1 MRPDPFKNAANIFSD
16 THFCTDKE
24 PEQAKAT
31 DEAGPS
37 SGARPSAEAPKA
49 STEDAP
55 KPSTTVAPSKVGT
68 PSKVNVVGLEK
79 RPSEPT
85 PSQKTVSLTELSLG
99 GATPST
105 SKGKTAQPRER
116 LTRKVKTEISNPTTP
131 SAGKRILLLE
141 GTLYESASL
150 QEQEGK
156 WTAI

>member
-1 MRPDPFKNAANIFSD
+1 LYSDPRL
-16 THFCTDKE
+16 CTDKE

-37 SGARPSAEAPKA
+37 SRAQPSAEAPKA

-55 KPSTTVAPSKVGT
+55 KPSTKDAPSKVET

-85 PSQKTVSLTELSLG
+85 PSQKTASLTELSLA

-105 SKGKTAQPRER
+105 SKGKAAQPRER
-116 LTRKVKTEISNPTTP
+116 LTRKAKTEISNPTTP

-141 GTLYESASL
+141 GTLYGSASL
-150 QEQEGK
+150 QEREGK